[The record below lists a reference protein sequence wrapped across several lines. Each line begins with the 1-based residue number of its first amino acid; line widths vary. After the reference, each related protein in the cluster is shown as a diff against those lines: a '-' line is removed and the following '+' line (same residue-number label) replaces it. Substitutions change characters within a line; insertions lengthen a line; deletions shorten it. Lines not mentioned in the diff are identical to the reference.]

1 MEETILKSM
10 VGNNV
15 QEYTFKKKN
24 HLVTMG
30 QKKSF
35 KVDGEPLQIDPQ
47 LLFQRLTTVTQNMT
61 ENVAEL
67 FQYEL
72 FSQPSFLFDQHGL
85 LREAN
90 KAQLADDI
98 WTVAKGNEM
107 QPPEIADELNHVIDG
122 GSLLQR
128 IPWKRD
134 ESFNSIAKGY
144 VEYIQQKFTNPF
156 VVFDGYNA
164 GPGTKDTAHLRR
176 TKGLIGPKVNFVG
189 SMPLKTKKEHFL
201 SNSENKQRFI
211 DMLSSKLQEHG
222 IKTLHAESD
231 ADLLIV
237 QTAVDSAANS
247 ATTVVGEDTDLLVLL
262 CLHADVKSQPL
273 FFSEKSEKK
282 QTAKKNHK
290 VWHINRLKSVM
301 GPELC
306 LLLPFVNAVSG
317 SDTTSRLCGV
327 GK

>member
-1 MEETILKSM
+1 MQVNYEATHSKLLQDSVYIKNAGRSWAGLSSDLVIEQVLMRSVQSPGGLTHGRGMAESQRAQWLLSMPACASISSAMQEFTSRCYASSGQHKEMTKPRQARDDEDSRTLLGYLQERNPFDCDLLMRNISTGVTGDCTVNADRGKEVEETILKSM

-47 LLFQRLTTVTQNMT
+47 LLFQRLTTVAQNMT
-61 ENVAEL
+61 ENVAEI

-98 WTVAKGNEM
+98 RTVAKRNEM
-107 QPPEIADELNHVIDG
+107 QPPEIADEMNHVIDG

-144 VEYIQQKFTNPF
+144 VEYIQQKFTNPI

-164 GPGTKDTAHLRR
+164 GPCRY
-176 TKGLIGPKVNFVG
+176 
-189 SMPLKTKKEHFL
+189 
-201 SNSENKQRFI
+201 
-211 DMLSSKLQEHG
+211 
-222 IKTLHAESD
+222 
-231 ADLLIV
+231 
-237 QTAVDSAANS
+237 
-247 ATTVVGEDTDLLVLL
+247 
-262 CLHADVKSQPL
+262 
-273 FFSEKSEKK
+273 
-282 QTAKKNHK
+282 
-290 VWHINRLKSVM
+290 
-301 GPELC
+301 
-306 LLLPFVNAVSG
+306 
-317 SDTTSRLCGV
+317 
-327 GK
+327 

>member
-1 MEETILKSM
+1 MQEFTSRCYASSGQHKEMIKTRQARDDEDSRALLGYLQGRNPFNCDLSMRNISTGITTDCTVNVDRAKEVGETILKSM

-24 HLVTMG
+24 HLVIMG
-30 QKKSF
+30 QKKSI

-47 LLFQRLTTVTQNMT
+47 LLFQRLTTVAQNMT

-72 FSQPSFLFDQHGL
+72 YSQPSSLFDQHGL

-107 QPPEIADELNHVIDG
+107 QPPEIAGEMNHVIDG

-134 ESFNSIAKGY
+134 ETFNSIAKGY
-144 VEYIQQKFTNPF
+144 VEYIQQKFTNPI

-164 GPGTKDTAHLRR
+164 GP
-176 TKGLIGPKVNFVG
+176 
-189 SMPLKTKKEHFL
+189 
-201 SNSENKQRFI
+201 
-211 DMLSSKLQEHG
+211 
-222 IKTLHAESD
+222 
-231 ADLLIV
+231 
-237 QTAVDSAANS
+237 
-247 ATTVVGEDTDLLVLL
+247 
-262 CLHADVKSQPL
+262 
-273 FFSEKSEKK
+273 
-282 QTAKKNHK
+282 
-290 VWHINRLKSVM
+290 
-301 GPELC
+301 
-306 LLLPFVNAVSG
+306 VSG
-317 SDTTSRLCGV
+317 SDTTSRLYGV
-327 GK
+327 GKGAALRKLRSDSAFKEAFYVFTRQSSLEEIVAAGEKALCCLYGGRPNE